1 MCVSLPQ
8 ITSQLRGRHWLHP
21 GGLAVVI
28 CQVPAPCRTAAGSY
42 SQLTWF
48 WLLRHAFL
56 RLCYV
61 NVDVFPALDG
71 RRPSLRCF
79 FAPAD
84 CSRWKL
90 RLRLPPEL
98 VEETSP
104 WHPVD
109 VAVTGLRCYSQS
121 SKVGGLDPGFS
132 RAFQVESLD
141 PGFLYAIHKH
151 QAKISRFFIG
161 HIFSS
166 GFYPIS
172 VIHSRLWIF
181 IRIFVQNLDF

>member
-21 GGLAVVI
+21 GGLATVI
-28 CQVPAPCRTAAGSY
+28 CQVPAPCRAAAGSY

-61 NVDVFPALDG
+61 NVDVLPALDG

-90 RLRLPPEL
+90 RLHLPPEL

-104 WHPVD
+104 WQPVD
-109 VAVTGLRCYSQS
+109 VAVTGMEWPFFSLFTFS
-121 SKVGGLDPGFS
+121 SLWLHFGDSLGHSEGWGGGLGD
-132 RAFQVESLD
+132 
-141 PGFLYAIHKH
+141 
-151 QAKISRFFIG
+151 
-161 HIFSS
+161 
-166 GFYPIS
+166 
-172 VIHSRLWIF
+172 
-181 IRIFVQNLDF
+181 